1 MRFPK
6 IAIFEVKELLYFP
19 RNTLIEIQV
28 IFTNEILFLKIFAI
42 FSIWGKCIVSP
53 LAHLNEEKQSW
64 NVNHSKFAAF
74 LDCVHAAFNCNFVF
88 GHSCLFISPLATL
101 FPDLVTLFHS
111 PSKIKC
117 YQTFDWPL
125 LRVLAG
131 FDMNEYQWCFTLS
144 PLLWLFFILTFSALT
159 LAFTHNAGDCFHIF
173 TGHSVSFHITPHFHW
188 SVCCSYLQCS
198 AVVTFS
204 PILVEKDG

>member
-1 MRFPK
+1 MRFHK

-28 IFTNEILFLKIFAI
+28 IFTNEFLFLKIFAI

-53 LAHLNEEKQSW
+53 LAHLNEEKQTW

-117 YQTFDWPL
+117 YQIDGGLSIPRRIPDDGLASFPFDTIESSF
-125 LRVLAG
+125 VDEG
-131 FDMNEYQWCFTLS
+131 
-144 PLLWLFFILTFSALT
+144 
-159 LAFTHNAGDCFHIF
+159 GDWKPRP
-173 TGHSVSFHITPHFHW
+173 GP
-188 SVCCSYLQCS
+188 
-198 AVVTFS
+198 TFS
-204 PILVEKDG
+204 PSI